1 MTDPGAREEKLAR
14 LRALQMLR
22 AESAAKGKDGKAGKG
37 KASTARGDGPAPTRA
52 RGGASLEDEIGRRL
66 AEAEASGELQA
77 APSYGR
83 PLQEDE
89 GWQRTPEGLRMAFK
103 ALKDAGIPPPEIEL
117 LHQRRRL
124 REAVQAA
131 TEPADKAALQ
141 RRLAELEQVLAM
153 RLESLRRHG

>member
-14 LRALQMLR
+14 LRALQLLR
-22 AESAAKGKDGKAGKG
+22 AESASKGKGGKV
-37 KASTARGDGPAPTRA
+37 KASASRSDGPAPTRA

>member
-1 MTDPGAREEKLAR
+1 MTDPDAREEKLAR

-22 AESAAKGKDGKAGKG
+22 AEAASKGKGRKTGKAAATPTHVEAP
-37 KASTARGDGPAPTRA
+37 ASTRA

-66 AEAEASGELQA
+66 AEAEASGELRA

-124 REAVQAA
+124 REAVLAA
-131 TEPADKAALQ
+131 TDPAARAALQ